1 MNKSVDFAHG
11 SVEKAILLQAGPLLI
26 AQLIQLLYNV
36 VDRIYI
42 GHIAGSDG
50 LALTGVGV
58 CFPLIMLITAFTD
71 WFAMGGTPIFS
82 ILRGE
87 GKDEEA
93 HRVMGVSTWLLIV
106 GSSVIMLVFLL
117 FHRPMLYALGASEA
131 TYPYAR
137 SYFMIYMLGNF
148 FFMTGAGLNY
158 YISAQGYPQMGM
170 ITIAVGAAMN
180 FVLDPL
186 FIYAFHM
193 GVAGA
198 AIATVISQLATFV
211 FVVRFLV
218 SDKPIFP
225 LKKEIIHFDAGLGRQ
240 ILSLGFA
247 NFIMKATNTLT
258 QAACN
263 IQLQRFGGDLYIG
276 IFAIINSIRDI
287 ISLPATAVTHSSQP
301 VLGFNYGA
309 KKYSRLRR
317 GILFEVGVAG
327 GYSAAAW
334 ILVML
339 FPTAFISIFT
349 SDADTLMY
357 GKSAVQIYFAAFI
370 FMIGQFG
377 GQSVFSALEQ
387 TKRAIFFSMLRKVII
402 VLPLTLLL
410 PSFMGVNGVFAAEP
424 VSNVIGG
431 LATFI
436 TMLVTVYFRLPKKDD
451 VEAHLG

>member
-106 GSSVIMLVFLL
+106 GSIVIMLVFLL

-198 AIATVISQLATFV
+198 AIATVISQIATFV

-276 IFAIINSIRDI
+276 IFAPLIPSV
-287 ISLPATAVTHSSQP
+287 ISSVFRRRRSHIPHSRCSALIM
-301 VLGFNYGA
+301 VRE
-309 KKYSRLRR
+309 KYSRLRR

-327 GYSAAAW
+327 GYSAVAW